1 MANNLITG
9 GAGFIGSH
17 LAEYLLNRGEEV
29 VILDNLSTG
38 RFENIR
44 HLVGRRGFSYI
55 IGDLTDESIANPAM
69 EKADAIYHL
78 AAAVGVQLIVNDPV
92 RTIETN
98 IDGASRVLR
107 FAARWGKR
115 VLVTS
120 TSEVYGKGTTVPF
133 REDDD
138 VVYGPTSKSRWSYA
152 FSKAIDEFL
161 AMAYH
166 QTQGLPVV
174 VVRLFNTVGPRQVG
188 QYGMVVPRFIQ
199 QALGG
204 GPITVYGDGQQSRC
218 FCHVG
223 DVVPVLVALLAAP
236 AAWGQVVN
244 IGSEEEIS
252 VADLAERIRVKTG
265 STSDV
270 RYVPYDQAYR
280 PGFEDMRRRVPCL
293 DKVQKLVGYKPQR
306 SLDDILDDMIAWQRT
321 QSTAV

>member
-1 MANNLITG
+1 MPD
-9 GAGFIGSH
+9 
-17 LAEYLLNRGEEV
+17 LLDRGEEV
-29 VILDNLSTG
+29 VVLDNLSTG
-38 RFENIR
+38 RFETSAR
-44 HLVGRRGFSYI
+44 SLAELVSYI
-55 IGDLTDESIANPAM
+55 IGDLTDESIASPAM
-69 EKADAIYHL
+69 EKTDAIYHL

-92 RTIETN
+92 KTIETN
-98 IDGASRVLR
+98 IDGALRVLHL
-107 FAARWGKR
+107 AARWGKR

-120 TSEVYGKGTTVPF
+120 TSEVYGKGISVPF

-161 AMAYH
+161 ALAYH
-166 QTQGLPVV
+166 QTQGLPAV

-199 QALGG
+199 QALEG
-204 GPITVYGDGQQSRC
+204 GPITVYGDGKQSRC
-218 FCHVG
+218 FRHVL
-223 DVVPVLVALLAAP
+223 DVVPACRLLATP

-244 IGSEEEIS
+244 IGSDEEIT
-252 VADLAERIRVKTG
+252 VADLAELIRVKTG
-265 STSDV
+265 SQSDV

-306 SLDDILDDMIAWQRT
+306 SLDEILDDMIAWQR
-321 QSTAV
+321 QNIIRP